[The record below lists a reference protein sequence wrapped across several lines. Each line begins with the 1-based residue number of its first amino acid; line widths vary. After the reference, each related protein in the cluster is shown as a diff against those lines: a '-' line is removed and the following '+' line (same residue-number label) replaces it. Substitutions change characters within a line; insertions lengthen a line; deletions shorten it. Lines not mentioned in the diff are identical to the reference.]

1 MLWEAFSPDRFPQPR
16 KEVLMKEMTG
26 NAVTDRPRRKKY
38 LILVIMALAVVFLI
52 GFLAARGAQKSEAVV
67 NPSGMTSLSQSVLE
81 EKYGLHVNLVA
92 VTAAGGLVDLRLKIV
107 DGEKAKSLLQDPSHF
122 PALWIADGDVALV
135 VPEETR
141 SQAIKFEND
150 GNLFVM
156 FPNARGMV
164 KPGTPVIIRFG
175 DTQVEP
181 IPAK

>member
-1 MLWEAFSPDRFPQPR
+1 M
-16 KEVLMKEMTG
+16 LMKEMTA
-26 NAVTDRPRRKKY
+26 NVVTERPHRKKY
-38 LILVIMALAVVFLI
+38 LILVTALVVVFLI
-52 GFLAARGAQKSEAVV
+52 GFLAVRGAQKSEAMV
-67 NPSGMTSLSQSVLE
+67 NSSGMTALSQSVLE
-81 EKYGLHVNLVA
+81 EKYGLRVNLVA

-107 DGEKAKSLLQDPSHF
+107 DGEKAKSLLPDSSHF
-122 PALWIADGDVALV
+122 PALWIADGDVTLV

-141 SQAIKFEND
+141 SQEIKFEND

>member
-1 MLWEAFSPDRFPQPR
+1 
-16 KEVLMKEMTG
+16 MKEMTA

-52 GFLAARGAQKSEAVV
+52 GFLAVRGAQKSEAVV
-67 NPSGMTSLSQSVLE
+67 NLSGMTTLSQSVLE
-81 EKYGLHVNLVA
+81 EKYGLRVNLVA

-107 DGEKAKSLLQDPSHF
+107 DGEKAKSLLSDPSHF
-122 PALWIADGDVALV
+122 PALWIADGDVTLV
-135 VPEETR
+135 VPKETR
-141 SQAIKFEND
+141 SQEIKFEND

>member
-1 MLWEAFSPDRFPQPR
+1 M
-16 KEVLMKEMTG
+16 LMKEMTA
-26 NAVTDRPRRKKY
+26 NAVTDRPRQKKY
-38 LILVIMALAVVFLI
+38 LILAMALVVVILI
-52 GFLAARGAQKSEAVV
+52 GFLAVRGMQKSDVAV
-67 NPSGMTSLSQSVLE
+67 NLSGMTTLSQSMLE

-107 DGEKAKSLLQDPSHF
+107 EGEKAKLLLQDPSHF
-122 PALWIADGDVALV
+122 PSLWIVNGDVTLV

-156 FPNARGMV
+156 FPNTRGLV

>member
-1 MLWEAFSPDRFPQPR
+1 M
-16 KEVLMKEMTG
+16 LMKEMTANVATG
-26 NAVTDRPRRKKY
+26 RPHLTRY
-38 LILVIMALAVVFLI
+38 LILGIILAVVILI
-52 GFLAARGAQKSEAVV
+52 GFLAVRGTQKSDAVV
-67 NPSGMTSLSQSVLE
+67 NLSGMTTLSQSVLE
-81 EKYGLHVNLVA
+81 EKYGLRVNLVA

-107 DGEKAKSLLQDPSHF
+107 EGEKAKLLLQDPSHF
-122 PALWIADGDVALV
+122 PSLWIANGDATLV

-141 SQAIKFEND
+141 SQAIKFENG

>member
-16 KEVLMKEMTG
+16 KEMLMKEMTA
-26 NAVTDRPRRKKY
+26 NVVTDRSRQKKY
-38 LILVIMALAVVFLI
+38 LILAMALAVVILT
-52 GFLAARGAQKSEAVV
+52 GFLAVRGAQKSAAVV
-67 NPSGMTSLSQSVLE
+67 TPSGMTTLSQSVLE
-81 EKYGLHVNLVA
+81 EKYGLRVNLVA

-107 DGEKAKSLLQDPSHF
+107 DGEKARSLLQDPSHF
-122 PALWIADGDVALV
+122 PALWIADGDVTLV

-156 FPNARGMV
+156 FPNVRGMV

>member
-16 KEVLMKEMTG
+16 KEILMKEMTA
-26 NAVTDRPRRKKY
+26 NVVTGRPHLTRY
-38 LILVIMALAVVFLI
+38 LILGIILAVMILI
-52 GFLAARGAQKSEAVV
+52 GFLAVRGAQKSEGMV
-67 NPSGMTSLSQSVLE
+67 NPSGMTTLSQSVLE
-81 EKYGLHVNLVA
+81 EKYGLRVNLVA

-107 DGEKAKSLLQDPSHF
+107 DGEKAKSLLQGSSHF
-122 PALWIADGDVALV
+122 PALWIADGDVTLV

-141 SQAIKFEND
+141 SQAIQFEND
-150 GNLFVM
+150 SNLFVM
-156 FPNARGMV
+156 FPNVRGMV

>member
-1 MLWEAFSPDRFPQPR
+1 
-16 KEVLMKEMTG
+16 MKEMTA
-26 NAVTDRPRRKKY
+26 NVVTGRPRRKKY
-38 LILVIMALAVVFLI
+38 LILVMALTVVFLI
-52 GFLAARGAQKSEAVV
+52 GFLAVRGAQKSEAMV
-67 NPSGMTSLSQSVLE
+67 NPSGMTALSQSVLE
-81 EKYGLHVNLVA
+81 EKYGLRVNLVA

-107 DGEKAKSLLQDPSHF
+107 DGEKAKSLLPDPSHF
-122 PALWIADGDVALV
+122 PALWIADGDVTLV

-141 SQAIKFEND
+141 SQEIKFEND

-156 FPNARGMV
+156 FPNAHGMV